1 MASFYA
7 VGLNAAFMQTYVGG
21 VSCPLLCNKR
31 FVNHGVLLVG
41 YQKSGFAPLRL
52 GNRPY
57 WILKNSWGPH
67 WGDQGFYKLCRGAG
81 ECGINT
87 MVSAAVKVTLPS
99 SSIQQQ

>member
-1 MASFYA
+1 M
-7 VGLNAAFMQTYVGG
+7 GLNAAFMQTYVGG
-21 VSCPLLCNKR
+21 VSCPLLCNKK

-67 WGDQGFYKLCRGAG
+67 WGDQGFYKLCRGMG

-87 MVSAAVKVTLPS
+87 MVSAVAAVKVAPTS
-99 SSIQQQ
+99 